1 MNHNRINLIL
11 IVTMILSINLIG
23 SKNVK
28 VNALEQYDFENIT
41 ESEALEFVS
50 EYDIEL
56 PSGISDSTIG
66 EITQSIIKRCAND
79 PTVEFVYNYGEMQE
93 YANRIKEVVS
103 QTSNN
108 CGVSVADES
117 TYTLQYNKVKDSNGN
132 WVTSGGAYD
141 NRWLKYN
148 CYAYSINRIEQP
160 QFYSSG
166 IYIQYQPGNMSGS
179 GTFNSSQNISV
190 LASIVKN
197 DLLVMGYTNVVL
209 YTSIPSLPSGNEEL
223 ICVRQG
229 DLDYHFMH
237 YDKIENAWLHKP
249 GGTAVLKYNYIP
261 NNDTDWYGEYSSNG
275 TEFFDTMVTYDSD
288 IYFIKYNKPTA
299 NIQNNTTVNTNLYI
313 QSGKDSILEISNST
327 NSNFVINMS
336 CSNFMEVD
344 LYDSEMDF
352 LNSYSG
358 TSVVFETTGSY
369 SKYNL
374 RVNYEATSAYG
385 NVSISLIKHNH
396 SYSFTPYSSTQHNCS
411 CSCGLKFKANHVWTQ
426 SSGGIILNVDPNL
439 PNALVKYVCTACGYE
454 TNKPPMGV

>member
-1 MNHNRINLIL
+1 MLFYIL
-11 IVTMILSINLIG
+11 QFLR
-23 SKNVK
+23 
-28 VNALEQYDFENIT
+28 Y
-41 ESEALEFVS
+41 
-50 EYDIEL
+50 
-56 PSGISDSTIG
+56 
-66 EITQSIIKRCAND
+66 
-79 PTVEFVYNYGEMQE
+79 
-93 YANRIKEVVS
+93 
-103 QTSNN
+103 
-108 CGVSVADES
+108 
-117 TYTLQYNKVKDSNGN
+117 LQ
-132 WVTSGGAYD
+132 
-141 NRWLKYN
+141 
-148 CYAYSINRIEQP
+148 
-160 QFYSSG
+160 
-166 IYIQYQPGNMSGS
+166 
-179 GTFNSSQNISV
+179 
-190 LASIVKN
+190 
-197 DLLVMGYTNVVL
+197 
-209 YTSIPSLPSGNEEL
+209 
-223 ICVRQG
+223 
-229 DLDYHFMH
+229 
-237 YDKIENAWLHKP
+237 DKIENAWLHKT
-249 GGTAVLKYNYIP
+249 GNKAVLKYNYTP
-261 NNDTDWYGEYSSNG
+261 SNNMIWTNEYSYYGSEYSS
-275 TEFFDTMVTYDSD
+275 TTTYDSD

-411 CSCGLKFKANHVWTQ
+411 CSCGLNFRANHVWTQ

-454 TNKPPMGV
+454 TNKPPIGA